1 MAPILFA
8 LDIAAKF
15 APALLG
21 LLKGPKAEEAAHKVF
36 DAARAVTGKNT
47 PTEMKEAL
55 EADPLLAQEF
65 RLALL
70 KHEEFK
76 LQLYADLQRD
86 ERAAELQNIGG
97 ARKRD
102 IEVRTAS
109 GGQNRRADWMV
120 AMAATGLVGSII
132 GMVLLAYI
140 KAQYSAAI
148 SEGVFAALLTQLANT
163 GAYFGLSLRDAFTF
177 EFGSSRGSREKDAL
191 LANRSE

>member
-15 APALLG
+15 APSLLG
-21 LLKGPKAEEAAHKVF
+21 LLKGPKAEEAATKVF

-55 EADPLLAQEF
+55 EDDPLLAQEF

-76 LQLYADLQRD
+76 LQLYADLQRYW
-86 ERAAELQNIGG
+86 RATELQNIGG

-102 IEVRTAS
+102 IDVRTVS
-109 GGQNRRADWMV
+109 GGQNKRADWMV
-120 AMAATGLVGSII
+120 AIAATGLIGSIL
-132 GMVLLAYI
+132 GMVLLAYL
-140 KAQYSAAI
+140 KARYPAAV
-148 SEGVFAALLTQLANT
+148 SDAVFGALVAQFSTI
-163 GAYFGLSLRDAFTF
+163 GSYFGLSLRDAFTF

-191 LANRSE
+191 LASRE